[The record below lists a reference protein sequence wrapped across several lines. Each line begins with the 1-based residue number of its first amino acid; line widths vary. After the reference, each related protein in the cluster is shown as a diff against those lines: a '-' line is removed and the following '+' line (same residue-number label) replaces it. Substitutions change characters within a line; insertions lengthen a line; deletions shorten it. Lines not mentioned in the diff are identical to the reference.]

1 MKTAVALVLV
11 ALSALFLV
19 LLLDIVAST
28 QDESLRSKALDA
40 SRKMQAE
47 LAKPQSE
54 REFGAALS
62 AAIRK
67 EDIALVEMLVAQ
79 SSIVGVRTS
88 SKHWSTPLHVAVYKA
103 NDEILKVLLAH
114 GADPNAL
121 DYEGFRPLRRA
132 IESGNLS
139 VMDILLDNGV
149 SADGFTRELPWG
161 GSGLP
166 LTAAILSGSAEAVD
180 LLLSKGADV
189 NADPGV
195 EMTPLH
201 AACGR
206 VDPVMVARMLEE
218 GADVNRRHVQG
229 GGTSLGLAAHGL
241 HYPEKARAVAK
252 LLLAEGAD
260 PNLSDDAGRTALHWS
275 MIGPA
280 VEMPRL
286 LIDEGAEV
294 DRIDRFGFTPYG
306 YAAALGNEEMMTLLR
321 ESGART
327 EGVGFGD
334 DYPLH
339 RASVRWDTGE
349 VRRLLEEGADA
360 TSVSENG
367 WTPLHAAAFCVHGLR
382 PEVTDLLLEHGADP
396 NASGPH
402 GWTPLHVASFLG
414 RSRAVRDLL
423 AVGGDPSVIDEDG
436 NTARN
441 LATTAGR
448 FSEVGVLDRHAAAQ
462 SN

>member
-1 MKTAVALVLV
+1 MTEKWLRLLRISLFALV
-11 ALSALFLV
+11 ALSIPFLFAQRASGQIESSIIEAIIEQLRSDSPISELDV
-19 LLLDIVAST
+19 DPSTAYVVLLDIAGST
-28 QDESLRSKALDA
+28 EDESVRSKALDA
-40 SRKMQAE
+40 WRIMQAE
-47 LAKPQSE
+47 LTKPQRE
-54 REFGAALS
+54 RKFGAALS

-67 EDIALVEMLVAQ
+67 EDIALVKMLATQ
-79 SSIVGVRTS
+79 SSIAGTRTS
-88 SKHWSTPLHVAVYKA
+88 SKHWSTPLHVAVAMA
-103 NDEILKVLLAH
+103 NNEIVKVLIAH
-114 GADPNAL
+114 GADPNAV
-121 DYEGFRPLRRA
+121 DYQGFRPLYGA
-132 IESGNLS
+132 IENGNLT
-139 VMDILLDNGV
+139 VVETLLDNGV
-149 SADGFTRELPWG
+149 SVDGFTRDLPWG
-161 GSGLP
+161 GSSLP
-166 LTAAILSGSAEAVD
+166 LVVAIRNGSAEVVD
-180 LLLSKGADV
+180 LLLSKG
-189 NADPGV
+189 
-195 EMTPLH
+195 
-201 AACGR
+201 
-206 VDPVMVARMLEE
+206 
-218 GADVNRRHVQG
+218 
-229 GGTSLGLAAHGL
+229 
-241 HYPEKARAVAK
+241 AVAK

-360 TSVSENG
+360 TKVSENG
-367 WTPLHAAAFCVHGLR
+367 WTSLHAAAFCVYMLR

-414 RSRAVRDLL
+414 RSWAVRDFL
-423 AVGGDPSVIDEDG
+423 AVGGDPSVIGEDG
-436 NTARN
+436 NTPQD
-441 LATTAGR
+441 LASAAGW
-448 FSEVGVLDRHAAAQ
+448 FSIVTVFDRHAAAQ
-462 SN
+462 FN